1 MKRITQT
8 LLEFWKRE
16 TVLSIAIILA
26 VVSMFIVPPD
36 REYIAYIDIRTL
48 CILFCLMTV
57 VAGLGGIGFFEQ
69 MAQGLLK
76 RVKSM
81 TGIVGILVLLCF
93 LLSMLITNDVA
104 LITFVP
110 LTIIVMRRL
119 TPKLRQHWMLKTIV
133 MQTIAANLGSMLTP
147 IGNPQNLYLYE
158 KSEIGI
164 LEFVKLMLPYT
175 VMALILL
182 VCWIGIAAF
191 KERRHSVVT
200 EETSKAS
207 KNVTATNNTHKETKA
222 EGNQNIEV
230 LIAYLLLFAISL
242 LTVAHILPYWIPLV
256 LVVLYTVIRKR
267 QILKQVDY
275 SLLGTFA
282 ALFIFIGNLGRI
294 PIFSHALQTIIDG
307 REILTAILA
316 SQVMSN
322 VPAAILLSGFSDN
335 YTELIVGVNLGGLGT
350 LIASMASLIS
360 FKYVAGETPELRG
373 KYLLKFTVAS
383 LIFLGILL
391 AVWYIL

>member
-1 MKRITQT
+1 
-8 LLEFWKRE
+8 
-16 TVLSIAIILA
+16 
-26 VVSMFIVPPD
+26 
-36 REYIAYIDIRTL
+36 
-48 CILFCLMTV
+48 
-57 VAGLGGIGFFEQ
+57 
-69 MAQGLLK
+69 
-76 RVKSM
+76 
-81 TGIVGILVLLCF
+81 
-93 LLSMLITNDVA
+93 MLITNDVA

-110 LTIIVMRRL
+110 LTIIVMRQL

-158 KSEIGI
+158 KSGIGI
-164 LEFVKLMLPYT
+164 LELVMLMLPYT

-191 KERRHSVVT
+191 RERRHSVVT
-200 EETSKAS
+200 EETSEDS
-207 KNVTATNNTHKETKA
+207 KKVAAANNTHKETKA

-256 LVVLYTVIRKR
+256 LVVLYTIIRKR

-360 FKYVAGETPELRG
+360 FKYVAGEVPELRG

-391 AVWYIL
+391 TVWYIL